1 MREQKIKPAAH
12 SRTLS
17 TLVGSLKHRFVDG
30 CALCVHT
37 LGLHGSLHNPTLL
50 VMMRIWWRPHCPPPP
65 DAVCMCVTQQC
76 NQRAA
81 AHIQWKWRRNKR
93 NGMRVRVKC
102 CYAIISIKTM
112 ACGGE
117 AQQQYSYIYD
127 IWFAREC
134 AMSRLLRILQ
144 TKRYAVD
151 AYQSMCDPLPIATDA
166 ASDSDFN
173 ILSRNK

>member
-1 MREQKIKPAAH
+1 MAAH
-12 SRTLS
+12 FAYIHLACMGHCIIPR
-17 TLVGSLKHRFVDG
+17 
-30 CALCVHT
+30 CWWWCVS
-37 LGLHGSLHNPTLL
+37 GGG
-50 VMMRIWWRPHCPPPP
+50 RIARLRPLRC
-65 DAVCMCVTQQC
+65 VCVCVTQQC